1 MNNLNVCTIITLV
14 TLPPLLKISLGDLK
28 EFLVNSNKLSGDV
41 KVYLNRLITS
51 CLSNPTNW
59 NPIAAS
65 RLHSIPNSQIVVQ
78 EITP

>member
-1 MNNLNVCTIITLV
+1 
-14 TLPPLLKISLGDLK
+14 LLKISLGDLK

-59 NPIAAS
+59 NLIAAS
-65 RLHSIPNSQIVVQ
+65 RLPSIPNSKIVVQ